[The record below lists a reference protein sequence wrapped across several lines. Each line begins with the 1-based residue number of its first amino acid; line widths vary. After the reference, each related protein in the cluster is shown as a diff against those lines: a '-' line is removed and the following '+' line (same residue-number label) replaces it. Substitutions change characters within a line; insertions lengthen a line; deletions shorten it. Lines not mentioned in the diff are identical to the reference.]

1 MSKYIKDE
9 INFYKFLNVMR
20 QLHEVTLEQV
30 CGGLCSVSMMKQ
42 IEVGERLPE
51 KQMRDCMM
59 SRMGVLS
66 EVYEDYLS
74 VEEYEQWL
82 LRQKLFESIEEKN
95 IEQAE
100 RYLKSYQIYREQNM
114 VEIQYC
120 EAMKFLILQMKS
132 TSLEIQRETIE
143 RAVKCTMPDMGMGL
157 SEKVLLSEQE
167 LNLLIEY
174 VRLCKVD
181 DISEEKSL
189 WRFRQYKTI
198 LNYMG
203 NSHLERFSREKVY
216 PKAAY
221 YLCEEILHSSKTEED
236 LELGIKV
243 CNQAIELLR
252 DTGRLY
258 YFVELVERLE
268 KLIKELSKKK
278 KKEELVEQM
287 AALKEKRNWYEI
299 IMELYKKYG
308 VEPYMQNFCYL
319 YQERDSYCISDVV
332 KTRRNMLGMTRE
344 ELCEGICSVKTL
356 TRLEL
361 KKAKTQMSIVRQLF
375 ERLGLCAEY
384 IRARVISSDYEV
396 LQLAEKF
403 AWYENNNI
411 MKEWIWCLK
420 ELEKKLCMEIP
431 QNRQFIEHSRF
442 LLAVK
447 LKEMSEEEFRKK
459 MMETIEYMIP
469 LECVMKEGK
478 KFLSREEYTY
488 IHSLAVHSNTEKDNP
503 YMKVIEEVCE
513 QRESGNGI
521 TMSVSTYEFLKMGL
535 MSYWGNMGKYE
546 ESDELSSNLI
556 KESLQNRRQVNL
568 AEALYNNIWNERQ
581 QVLEHKKIHRKYE
594 KEKDL
599 EKCILLAKYG
609 KQKKFIKF
617 FEKELENW
625 TT

>member
-1 MSKYIKDE
+1 MSKYVKDE
-9 INFYKFLNVMR
+9 INFYKFLNAMR
-20 QLHEVTLEQV
+20 QLREVTLEQV
-30 CGGLCSVSMMKQ
+30 CEGLCSVSMMKQ
-42 IEVGERLPE
+42 IETGERLPE
-51 KQMRDCMM
+51 KQMRDYMM

-74 VEEYEQWL
+74 VEEYEQWF
-82 LRQKLFESIEEKN
+82 LRQKLLLSIEKRE

-100 RYLKSYQIYREQNM
+100 SYLKSYKIYQEQNK
-114 VEIQYC
+114 VEVQYC
-120 EAMKFLILQMKS
+120 EAMEFLILQVKNEP
-132 TSLEIQRETIE
+132 LEKQRERIK

-167 LNLLIEY
+167 LNLLLEY
-174 VRLCKVD
+174 VRLWKAD
-181 DISEEKSL
+181 NLSEEEAA
-189 WRFRQYKTI
+189 WRGRQYKNI
-198 LNYMG
+198 LDYMG
-203 NSHLERFSREKVY
+203 SSHLERFSREKVY

-221 YLCEEILHSSKTEED
+221 YLCEEILHNSKTEED

-258 YFVELVERLE
+258 YFVELVESLE
-268 KLIKELSKKK
+268 KLIKELSKNK
-278 KKEELVEQM
+278 KKEELEEQM
-287 AALKEKRNWYEI
+287 AAFKEKRNWYAV
-299 IMELYKKYG
+299 IMELYKKYR

-384 IRARVISSDYEV
+384 IRGRVISSDYEV

-403 AWYENNNI
+403 VWYENNNI
-411 MKEWIWCLK
+411 VKEWIWCLK
-420 ELEKKLCMEIP
+420 ELEKKLCLEIP

-447 LKEMSEEEFRKK
+447 VKEMSEEEFREK
-459 MMETIEYMIP
+459 MMETIEYTIP

-503 YMKVIEEVCE
+503 YMKVIEELCE

-535 MSYWGNMGKYE
+535 MSYWGNMGKYD
-546 ESDELSSNLI
+546 ESDELSNNLI

-581 QVLEHKKIHRKYE
+581 QVLEHKKICRKYE
-594 KEKDL
+594 EEKDL
-599 EKCILLAKYG
+599 GKCILLAKFN
-609 KQKKFIKF
+609 KAIKEIKF
-617 FEKELENW
+617 FEGELENCKA
-625 TT
+625 